1 MTDFKY
7 GQIVSAANLNN
18 VAIDLGNAQFDHFSD
33 SVPYA
38 VDQLNTITGD
48 LVSAGILNILNNCA
62 VTVSANGININT
74 GVAVFGDGA
83 KIRITEPL
91 SLPYSAGELFFY
103 KNPTTKEV
111 TAEVGTLPQ
120 DNYIWL
126 ATVQNENTFIDRRT
140 FAKAKVTLLTEGNS
154 FLKTLEVDTFEK
166 FQNLPNN
173 SIVFP
178 RTGINSIFIQTEYT
192 TSVENTYPSS
202 FYKLNISDLTFW
214 GITLRLP
221 NNFSYAMTASNVYLK
236 YDSSSSPHNIGC
248 SAQITGD
255 YVQINFN
262 INSNAPSGN
271 FEPTTIKFYV
281 YGGI

>member
-7 GQIVSAANLNN
+7 SQIVSAANLNN

-33 SVPYA
+33 SVSYA

-74 GVAVFGDGA
+74 GVAVFGGGA

-91 SLPYSAGELFFY
+91 TLPYSAGELFFY
-103 KNPTTKEV
+103 ENPTTKEV

-126 ATVQNENTFIDRRT
+126 ATVQNESTFIDRRT
-140 FAKAKVTLLTEGNS
+140 FSKAKVIMPTEGNS
-154 FLKTLEVDTFEK
+154 FLKTLEIDTFEK

-173 SIVFP
+173 PVLFP
-178 RTGINSIFIQTEYT
+178 LAGINSIFIQTEF
-192 TSVENTYPSS
+192 TSYGNTYPSS

-221 NNFSYAMTASNVYLK
+221 KNFSYALTASNVYLK

>member
-7 GQIVSAANLNN
+7 SQIVSAANLNN
-18 VAIDLGNAQFDHFSD
+18 VAIDLGDAQFDHFSD

-38 VDQLNTITGD
+38 VDQLNAITGD
-48 LVSAGILNILNNCA
+48 LVTAGVLNILNNCA

-103 KNPTTKEV
+103 KDPTTKEV

-120 DNYIWL
+120 DNYVWL
-126 ATVQNENTFIDRRT
+126 ATVQNESTFIDRRT

-154 FLKTLEVDTFEK
+154 FLKTLEVPTFSDY
-166 FQNLPNN
+166 QNLPSNPLLIPSDGTNKIIFETFSSYNN
-173 SIVFP
+173 NWILRSLYLFDPSNLSFNGFYGYSANYKVQDGLTVYFMKYSGTPYYDLSATATTESGNLVF
-178 RTGINSIFIQTEYT
+178 
-192 TSVENTYPSS
+192 
-202 FYKLNISDLTFW
+202 
-214 GITLRLP
+214 
-221 NNFSYAMTASNVYLK
+221 NFSI
-236 YDSSSSPHNIGC
+236 SSS
-248 SAQITGD
+248 TGGGG
-255 YVQINFN
+255 YQPLKINAY
-262 INSNAPSGN
+262 I
-271 FEPTTIKFYV
+271 

>member
-7 GQIVSAANLNN
+7 SQIVSAANLNN
-18 VAIDLGNAQFDHFSD
+18 VAVDLGNAQFDHFSD

-48 LVSAGILNILNNCA
+48 LVSAGVLNILNNCA

-91 SLPYSAGELFFY
+91 TLPYSAGELFFY

-120 DNYIWL
+120 DNYIWI
-126 ATVQNENTFIDRRT
+126 ATVQNETTFVDRRT
-140 FAKAKVTLLTEGNS
+140 FSKAKVTMPSEGNS
-154 FLKTLEVDTFEK
+154 FLKTLEVDTIEK
-166 FQNLPNN
+166 FRNLPN
-173 SIVFP
+173 SPVLFP
-178 RTGINSIFIQTEYT
+178 RAGINSIFIQTEYT
-192 TSVENTYPSS
+192 SYGNTYPSS

-214 GITLRLP
+214 GITLHLP
-221 NNFSYAMTASNVYLK
+221 KNFSYALTASNVGLK
-236 YDSSSSPHNIGC
+236 YDSSSAPHDIGC
-248 SAQITGD
+248 TAQITGD

-262 INSNAPSGN
+262 INNDAPSGN